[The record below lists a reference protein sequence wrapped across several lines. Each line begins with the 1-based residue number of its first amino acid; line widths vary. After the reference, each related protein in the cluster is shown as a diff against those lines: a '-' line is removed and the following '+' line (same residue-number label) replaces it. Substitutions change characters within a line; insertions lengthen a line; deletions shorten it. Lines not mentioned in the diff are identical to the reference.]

1 MFFPVVDYH
10 LCLNRCT
17 IISTCRCYL
26 ISIFIRINY
35 IVICYLFVEEND
47 RNISCVFTFLDQC
60 RSCCYITYR
69 NCNCRS
75 AFSQHCINLIV
86 LCGLVILSIFD
97 VCFKDSIA
105 CICNRFSNIRVE
117 VIRS

>member
-1 MFFPVVDYH
+1 MKKK
-10 LCLNRCT
+10 LL
-17 IISTCRCYL
+17 S
-26 ISIFIRINY
+26 S
-35 IVICYLFVEEND
+35 
-47 RNISCVFTFLDQC
+47 
-60 RSCCYITYR
+60 
-69 NCNCRS
+69 
-75 AFSQHCINLIV
+75 FSQHCINLIV